1 MKKRLQKFRKLLMMA
16 AALLLAVFSVTSPV
30 HAESSDGNQ
39 INTSANGSIKL
50 QINEDEW
57 YVEGTAF
64 HIYKVSDIS
73 SDLKF
78 TNTAAF
84 KNADVDL
91 EPVSLTGQLDA
102 TADKWEKASGKLI
115 DYVNANKITDNG
127 SAEMHGRY
135 CEFRNLKPGLY
146 LIQGDTGREGNRT
159 VVYQPVLICIPQRA
173 SAEEAWNYNITA
185 YVKSADP
192 TYTHPTPTPSA
203 TPSTTSER
211 PDTRDTFNAWVY
223 AGVIVAMGFVIG
235 YVIHIRKK
243 ERED

>member
-1 MKKRLQKFRKLLMMA
+1 MKKRLQKIRKIIMMA
-16 AALLLAVFSVTSPV
+16 VLMLSMVSVTSPV
-30 HAESSDGNQ
+30 HAESSDGNT
-39 INTSANGSIKL
+39 INTAANGSIKL

-57 YVEGTAF
+57 YVEGTSF

-84 KNADVDL
+84 KNVNVDL

-102 TADKWEKASGKLI
+102 TADKWEKASEKLI
-115 DYVNANKITDNG
+115 EYVNENKISDNG
-127 SAEMHGRY
+127 SAEMHNRY
-135 CEFRNLKPGLY
+135 CEFKNLTPGLY

-159 VVYQPVLICIPQRA
+159 VVYQPVVICIPQRA

-185 YVKSADP
+185 HVKSADP
-192 TYTHPTPTPSA
+192 TYVHPTPSPTPTA
-203 TPSTTSER
+203 TPSSSER

-223 AGVIVAMGFVIG
+223 AGVMVAMGFVIG
-235 YVIHIRKK
+235 YVIYIRKK
-243 ERED
+243 EREG